1 MEEVKQFIKT
11 VLGYVSNLVFKVNSS
26 PKIKRSD
33 IIFILPYYHVG
44 GAEQVH
50 LDIVKAVAHKK
61 VTVIFTHLSATDHF
75 LPRFRESA
83 SIIELNSII
92 NKKSERVRKALFKTI
107 ANAVNNSNTVTYIFG
122 CNTDYFYK
130 MLPLFDSS
138 KRRVDLIHA
147 IAPNDSRVPLL
158 ASSAKYIDT
167 RVVINRKAKG
177 DLVEIYRDNDIATFA
192 DHITII
198 SNGVDLPAI
207 QDYSKDFSDRSIRI
221 GFIGR
226 WSDEKRPWLF
236 LEIAQK
242 IQSDFK
248 NVDFKM
254 AGSGMKGH
262 RDTIEKA
269 GVQYIGAITTAQEL
283 VAFYK
288 EIDMIVICSST
299 EGFPMV
305 LMEAMPYGVLPL
317 CTDVGGISE
326 HILHQN
332 NGLLIADGTET
343 QVVTSFSKQLSD
355 LLDNREELKRL
366 SENAASYAMDHFSIE
381 KFNES
386 YRKLLD

>member
-1 MEEVKQFIKT
+1 MNRLKRFVKYA
-11 VLGYVSNLVFKVNSS
+11 LGWMHLVIFSLFETS
-26 PKIKRSD
+26 KIRNAD
-33 IIFILPYYHVG
+33 IIFIVPYYHLG
-44 GAEQVH
+44 GAEKVH
-50 LDIVKAVAHKK
+50 LDIVKTVSHKK
-61 VTVIFTHLSATDHF
+61 VTIIFTHLSATDHF
-75 LPRFRESA
+75 LPNFQETA
-83 SIIELNSII
+83 AIIELNSII
-92 NKKSERVRKALFKTI
+92 NKKSIRVRKSLFKKI
-107 ANAVNNSNTVTYIFG
+107 ANAINSSNTVTHIFG
-122 CNTDYFYK
+122 CNTAYFYEI
-130 MLPLFDSS
+130 LLLLNAS
-138 KRRVDLIHA
+138 KQRNDLIHA
-147 IAPNDSRVPLL
+147 IAPNDSRVAML
-158 ASSAKYIDT
+158 AASAKYIDT
-167 RVVINRKAKG
+167 RVVINRKAKE
-177 DLVEIYRDNDIATFA
+177 DLIEIYRDNSIATSA

-198 SNGVDLPAI
+198 SNGVDLSVI
-207 QDYSKDFSDRSIRI
+207 QGYSKDFSDRSISI

-269 GVQYIGAITTAQEL
+269 GVQYIGAITTKQKLAD
-283 VAFYK
+283 FYK
-288 EIDMIVICSST
+288 GIDMIIICSST

-326 HILHQN
+326 HILHEN
-332 NGLLIADGTET
+332 NGLLIANGIETE
-343 QVVTSFSKQLSD
+343 VVTSFSNQLSY

-366 SENAASYAMDHFSIE
+366 SENATSYAMDHFSIE

-386 YRKLLD
+386 YRKLFE